1 MARHTAPAC
10 HGRRMRHDAKNRQYV
25 CARCGGWTTRL
36 LAVALGGAR

>member
-10 HGRRMRHDAKNRQYV
+10 HGRRMRHDAKTRQYV

-36 LAVALGGAR
+36 LALALGGA

>member
-10 HGRRMRHDAKNRQYV
+10 HGRRMRHDAKTRQYV

-36 LAVALGGAR
+36 MALAVGGLR